1 MREESIT
8 DIVQRLDAT
17 LKSPRYINH
26 LNDPI
31 VNWLDIPIEKAI
43 TSVLQFLE
51 ELANEM
57 ITI

>member
-1 MREESIT
+1 MREKSIT
-8 DIVQRLDAT
+8 DIVQRLDTT

-31 VNWLDIPIEKAI
+31 VNWLKKKKKKAI
-43 TSVLQFLE
+43 ASVLQFLE